1 MAMNP
6 SESTP
11 IAPHIARQAVQW
23 WVDLQADDLT
33 VELEQRWQQWRDAD
47 SEHERAWQRIESLS
61 GRWQRVPG
69 KLARATLMPRQ
80 EPGRAISRR
89 QAVKLLTNLLIIGG
103 SGWVVWQGT
112 PWQDVI
118 ADYHTAPGEQR
129 QVELEDGS
137 LLWLNTNTSVAVQYS
152 DSERLLRLYRGEVLL
167 ESAHQRHQTVDPRP
181 LRVRTEQGTVEALGT
196 RFRVYQQ
203 QDETEV
209 AVLDGAVA
217 IEPVQDGSRRTVL
230 QAGQQTRFSRF
241 SSDGPQPREDSRDAW
256 LNGMLVARNQRLD
269 QFLAELARYRRGH
282 LGCDDSVAA
291 LRVSGTYPLRDTDAI
306 LAAIEAL
313 LPVRQQRLT
322 RYWINLAAAY

>member
-1 MAMNP
+1 MTMNP

-33 VELEQRWQQWRDAD
+33 VELEQRLQQWRDAD
-47 SEHERAWQRIESLS
+47 SEHERAWQRIESIH
-61 GRWQRVPG
+61 GRWQQVPG
-69 KLARATLMPRQ
+69 RLARATLLPLQ
-80 EPGRAISRR
+80 EQSRALSRR
-89 QAVKLLTNLLIIGG
+89 QAVKLLTNLLIVGG
-103 SGWVVWQGT
+103 SGWMLWQGT

-152 DSERLLRLYRGEVLL
+152 DSERRLRLYRGEVLL
-167 ESAHQRHQTVDPRP
+167 ESAHQRYQRVDPRP

-241 SSDGPQPREDSRDAW
+241 SSDDPQPREDSRDAW

-282 LGCDDSVAA
+282 LGCDDGVAA